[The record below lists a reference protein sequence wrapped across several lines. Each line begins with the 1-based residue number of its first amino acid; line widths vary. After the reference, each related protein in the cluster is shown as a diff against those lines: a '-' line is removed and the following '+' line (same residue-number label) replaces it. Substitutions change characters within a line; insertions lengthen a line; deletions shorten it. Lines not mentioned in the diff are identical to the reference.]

1 MFVAVV
7 KVAAVFSGK
16 ASSSSLQAIA
26 VSGTYVPKR
35 PVGRA

>member
-7 KVAAVFSGK
+7 KVAAVISGK

-26 VSGTYVPKR
+26 LSGYYVPKR

>member
-26 VSGTYVPKR
+26 VPGTYVPKK